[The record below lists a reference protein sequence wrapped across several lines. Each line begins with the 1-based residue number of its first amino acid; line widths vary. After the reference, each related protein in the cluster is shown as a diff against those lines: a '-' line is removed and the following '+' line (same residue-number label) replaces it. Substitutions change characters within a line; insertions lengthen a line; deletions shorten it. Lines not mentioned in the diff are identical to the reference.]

1 MQFLTFSIPWEAC
14 LRSLFFHIPLL
25 NYTLSI
31 TTFSSIDLRSFNLLF
46 LITSFIPFMSPSPFP
61 KAHLMNT
68 DRSENP
74 KNRTPKRIHSSL
86 THTLIL
92 INQITIRVSLLF
104 QAFCSCWTPSPATSS
119 PPGSPML
126 ERPSGDPNSLLKAGW
141 ARRSDQVIRVF
152 RSQWIVS
159 LLSTPIA
166 NLQPR
171 AL

>member
-25 NYTLSI
+25 NYILSI
-31 TTFSSIDLRSFNLLF
+31 TTFSSIDLCSFNLLF

-86 THTLIL
+86 PKHLDSHQSNHHQSLSSVSSFLLMLNTLPSYFLPSRLTHVGKALRRRPKL
-92 INQITIRVSLLF
+92 PAESRVSSEVRPGY
-104 QAFCSCWTPSPATSS
+104 SCLQISV
-119 PPGSPML
+119 
-126 ERPSGDPNSLLKAGW
+126 NC
-141 ARRSDQVIRVF
+141 
-152 RSQWIVS
+152 
-159 LLSTPIA
+159 LS
-166 NLQPR
+166 
-171 AL
+171 ALYTNC